1 MGAGGIMLRFKT
13 LQDMFKR
20 YRRPGDLVFAV
31 VFLAF
36 SLALLSQL
44 GEQTVWKKG
53 TRLFAQPSFW
63 PAVSLI
69 SMTVFAA
76 FHWLGSAVSLRIDGR
91 WSEVWFWVQSLEYVA
106 WFLAYVTLVPLLGYL
121 LATILF
127 ATAMALRLGYRGT
140 GWMVA
145 SVGAAVVIVLIFKTF
160 LQVKVPGGL
169 IYEYLP
175 AALRSFMLTNF

>member
-1 MGAGGIMLRFKT
+1 MLRFKT

-31 VFLAF
+31 VFLLF

-53 TRLFAQPSFW
+53 TKLFAQPSFW

-76 FHWLGSAVSLRIDGR
+76 FHWLGSAVSPRIDGR
-91 WSEVWFWVQSLEYVA
+91 WPEVWFWVKSLEFVA
-106 WFLAYVTLVPLLGYL
+106 WFLGYVMLVPILGYL

-127 ATAMALRLGYRGT
+127 ATAMVLRLGYRSR
-140 GWMVA
+140 GWIVA
-145 SVGAAVVIVLIFKTF
+145 SVGSAFAIVLIFKTF

-169 IYEYLP
+169 IYEFLP
-175 AALRSFMLTNF
+175 ATLRSFMLTNF